1 MNMMIDVRA
10 IARAKCNLTMAAAA
24 AFLFLSSTG
33 GMAQFRATQD
43 TDGDTTVFDTND
55 QEVPIALADPA
66 GTRPADCPSDSYYV
80 SEVLTDKTE
89 LVLTDC
95 ATNQDQ
101 YTVEMQGPIDGGS
114 PE

>member
-10 IARAKCNLTMAAAA
+10 LARAKCNLAIAAAA

-33 GMAQFRATQD
+33 GMAQFHAAQD
-43 TDGDTTVFDTND
+43 TEGNTTVFDTND
-55 QEVPIALADPA
+55 QEVPIASADPV

-80 SEVLTDKTE
+80 SEVLTDTTE

-95 ATNQDQ
+95 STGQDQ
-101 YTVEMQGPIDGGS
+101 YTVEMQGPIDGALL
-114 PE
+114 E